1 MSLLG
6 YAARRAIGAAIVFLI
21 VVMLT
26 MFAVSRS
33 AAGGWRPHLES
44 DYADIHAMQLF
55 SSAWSGFPLVALGTL
70 GLLAA
75 VVVVRRLLAR

>member
-1 MSLLG
+1 
-6 YAARRAIGAAIVFLI
+6 
-21 VVMLT
+21 
-26 MFAVSRS
+26 
-33 AAGGWRPHLES
+33 
-44 DYADIHAMQLF
+44 MQLF